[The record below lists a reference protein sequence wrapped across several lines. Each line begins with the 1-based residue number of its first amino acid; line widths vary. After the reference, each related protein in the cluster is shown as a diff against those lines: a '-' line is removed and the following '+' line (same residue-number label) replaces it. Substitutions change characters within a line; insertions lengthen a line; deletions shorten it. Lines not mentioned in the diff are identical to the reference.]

1 MKSLYKIAI
10 ALAAVFIP
18 LNSCGLFDGGP
29 SDAPGCL
36 VISFAS
42 DGFDTKAG
50 GKALPDTNEFIL
62 TVTDASG
69 RRIYEGKYG
78 AAPQTIITDPG
89 SYTVSAVSREFSEPL
104 FDAPQYGDSK
114 VVAVSAGKT
123 VGVVLECTQINAGV
137 RLDIN
142 RDFLTSYPNGALLL
156 KSRDGSLMYGYSEK
170 RTAYFKPGSV
180 SLVLSDGAED
190 NTLFTRN
197 LSAQQMLVVKLSA
210 GVSDA
215 TRGGVSILVDTC
227 RNWTSENYVIGSG
240 SSDGGSDVD
249 NAFSVG
255 QACSNIGADNV
266 WVYGYIVGG
275 DLSSSR
281 CSFNPPFSSRT
292 NIVLATKSNCRDKQS
307 CISVQLSQGDIRN
320 DLNLV
325 DHPDNL
331 GRQVFIKGD
340 IVASYYGITGVQGLS
355 EYRWK

>member
-1 MKSLYKIAI
+1 MKSLYKIAT

-18 LNSCGLFDGGP
+18 LNSCGLFDVGP

-36 VISFAS
+36 VVSFAE

-78 AAPQTIITDPG
+78 AAPQAIITDPG

-114 VVAVSAGKT
+114 VVAVPAGKT

-215 TRGGVSILVDTC
+215 TKGGVSILVDTC

-281 CSFNPPFSSRT
+281 CSFDPPFSSRT
-292 NIVLATKSNCRDKQS
+292 NIVLATKLNCRDKQS

-320 DLNLV
+320 ALNLV